1 MFMNNNKRKKHPIL
15 AMAVGGLAIF
25 GAYSMVCCAKNTAL
39 ACKDKMTNLMSGK
52 KRGKCAPDLTTMMQ
66 DCED

>member
-1 MFMNNNKRKKHPIL
+1 
-15 AMAVGGLAIF
+15 MAVGGLAIF